1 MTFGDADFVGVPWEL
16 IVKKVSLGTGC
27 KIVQG
32 RERIRRRIAF
42 IPARPYEAVSNNT
55 WWEDVQAQGF
65 CRRYWDHFRNP

>member
-1 MTFGDADFVGVPWEL
+1 MTFGDADFVGVPREL

-32 RERIRRRIAF
+32 RERIWRRIAF

-55 WWEDVQAQGF
+55 W
-65 CRRYWDHFRNP
+65 